1 MFKLPAWSEKSNLFI
16 AVRLQV
22 GRVFDQTV
30 VEAAVVALVE
40 ALATGFVHKRHEV
53 HLKHSRGGKLI
64 YSVQTSCTARY
75 LWSWIHVCTAAG
87 LHAHLFNLFIH
98 LWQSLHVFS
107 HRVGLFMVF
116 FYHFLLNQRV
126 LLSNQCLHWFSTE
139 YGWMMFSFW
148 NIWVDY
154 RDKIRQ
160 YY

>member
-53 HLKHSRGGKLI
+53 HLKTAEEANSFIQFKLRVRLDIYEAGFMCVLQQVYIHICLTFSFICGKA
-64 YSVQTSCTARY
+64 CTCFHTELGY
-75 LWSWIHVCTAAG
+75 LWYFSIIFYWI
-87 LHAHLFNLFIH
+87 
-98 LWQSLHVFS
+98 
-107 HRVGLFMVF
+107 
-116 FYHFLLNQRV
+116 RV

-148 NIWVDY
+148 NIWMDY